1 MLQVCG
7 NAHTLWIIHVYN
19 EKGIK
24 PTAVQCRSVQTSAFV
39 FIIVHIFGDFHMVT
53 INPAISL
60 EPKSTSNVVR
70 VAVPASVHNNLEMIQ
85 KVQREILGKLGCLAC
100 CSGWDIR
107 FDFQKQFVVDK
118 NMNIK
123 EIAR

>member
-1 MLQVCG
+1 
-7 NAHTLWIIHVYN
+7 
-19 EKGIK
+19 
-24 PTAVQCRSVQTSAFV
+24 
-39 FIIVHIFGDFHMVT
+39 MVT

-70 VAVPASVHNNLEMIQ
+70 CSSCQRTQQSEMIQ
-85 KVQREILGKLGCLAC
+85 KVQREILGNWLLAC